1 MCQWIIFKGAFPLK
15 FSSDRDLASW
25 RSNIKFSEKVW
36 DIKLILRLSLYR
48 KGYLVLRKLSRVES
62 IRVKCLILNQNLRG
76 KFRPRRSRNGGST
89 CDWNLTLA
97 IAVVVPAELDRVYV
111 GSDMFLMI
119 GKRPSILED
128 LAYEVLICSVV
139 L

>member
-1 MCQWIIFKGAFPLK
+1 M
-15 FSSDRDLASW
+15 
-25 RSNIKFSEKVW
+25 
-36 DIKLILRLSLYR
+36 
-48 KGYLVLRKLSRVES
+48 LRKLSRVES

-76 KFRPRRSRNGGST
+76 KFRLRRSRNGGST

-97 IAVVVPAELDRVYV
+97 IAVVLPAELDRVYV